1 MNILKT
7 FLSAKKIA
15 IFLLAF
21 IFAVT
26 LVACGE
32 QSGTPYGSISAE
44 KTYLKIGDYE
54 VSQKRLYDQ
63 LRTSSV
69 ARLNSY
75 IEELV
80 SDVDIN
86 AAGEDFKIEAYEQE
100 LSTALFSSSITP
112 STIGSMSSRTIAQS
126 ILSYADSFAI
136 TNLSQPTLLVEFLEK
151 VIDDVIAR
159 VNAVDFD
166 EKMISDMDSLI
177 KHIQLIHQSLK
188 HRKTI

>member
-1 MNILKT
+1 
-7 FLSAKKIA
+7 
-15 IFLLAF
+15 
-21 IFAVT
+21 
-26 LVACGE
+26 
-32 QSGTPYGSISAE
+32 
-44 KTYLKIGDYE
+44 
-54 VSQKRLYDQ
+54 
-63 LRTSSV
+63 
-69 ARLNSY
+69 LNSY

-80 SDVDIN
+80 FSDVDIN

-136 TNLSQPTLLVEFLEK
+136 TNPGVNQTLLVEFLEK

-166 EKMISDMDSLI
+166 EKDDFRYGFFDKEAYPAYTSIIEALEKQYKLAVLKEVYAVTERGDYVDGEFTGDLANEDSSI
-177 KHIQLIHQSLK
+177 Y
-188 HRKTI
+188 